1 MNKSSKKITILTGSG
16 ISKES
21 GLSTFRDHDGL
32 WDGFPVHEVASIDG
46 WQNNPQKVLD
56 FYNSRRLIAFK
67 AQPNAAHLSIK
78 ELEEYYEVTII
89 TQNVDDLHKKAGSK
103 KIIQLHGSL
112 FEAIPENHPSSIIYI
127 GNTSIHLGDTDTNG
141 FQLRPNIVWFGEVVP
156 KMEEAMFEVRSADIF
171 IIIGTSLLVY
181 PAASLIHYVHQD
193 APIFII
199 DPVIPPISES
209 NLSIKFIQKSA
220 TIGVPQLVKQ
230 LINDY
235 E

>member
-89 TQNVDDLHKKAGSK
+89 TQNVLHSV
-103 KIIQLHGSL
+103 
-112 FEAIPENHPSSIIYI
+112 EP
-127 GNTSIHLGDTDTNG
+127 
-141 FQLRPNIVWFGEVVP
+141 
-156 KMEEAMFEVRSADIF
+156 
-171 IIIGTSLLVY
+171 
-181 PAASLIHYVHQD
+181 
-193 APIFII
+193 
-199 DPVIPPISES
+199 
-209 NLSIKFIQKSA
+209 
-220 TIGVPQLVKQ
+220 
-230 LINDY
+230 
-235 E
+235 